1 MPRGG
6 DVVFDDDDE
15 DEAFAVTR
23 RGRARGEL
31 MRRGLNDEEVTFA
44 MARMKND

>member
-6 DVVFDDDDE
+6 GVVFDDEDE
-15 DEAFAVTR
+15 EAFAVTR